1 MKNEFELLMQQ
12 KSIFLEKSEKDL
24 SVFKEK
30 EMQIIAQNKK
40 EALKLQ

>member
-12 KSIFLEKSEKDL
+12 KSSFLEKSEKKL